1 MKFFSA
7 SISVSYIV
15 DAPSD
20 LREWKHQ
27 LSIQPLREAG
37 ESKEPISQKQL
48 YTILGA
54 SQALLSPLVGPM
66 FRIPGLE
73 LVSWFWD
80 YECLRMN
87 KNLHER
93 FY

>member
-7 SISVSYIV
+7 SISVWYIV
-15 DAPSD
+15 EAPSD
-20 LREWKHQ
+20 LREWKYQ
-27 LSIQPLREAG
+27 LSIQPLWEAD
-37 ESKEPISQKQL
+37 ESKEPIFQKPL

-66 FRIPGLE
+66 FRIPSLE
-73 LVSWFWD
+73 LVSCFWD
-80 YECLRMN
+80 YECLRMK